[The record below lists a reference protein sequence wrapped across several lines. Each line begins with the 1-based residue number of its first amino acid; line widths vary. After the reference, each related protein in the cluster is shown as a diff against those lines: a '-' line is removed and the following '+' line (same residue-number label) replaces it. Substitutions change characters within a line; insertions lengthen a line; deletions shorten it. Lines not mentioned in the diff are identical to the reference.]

1 VVKRASGKRYRRVG
15 TRLYRDHR
23 LELLDDHAEGWAVR
37 IWPPGPEAGQRIV
50 LRNHVPKGLTVLIE
64 EAMRHIDRRLDGTA
78 TQD

>member
-1 VVKRASGKRYRRVG
+1 MVKRASGNRYRRVG

-37 IWPPGPEAGQRIV
+37 IWPPGPDGGRHIE

-64 EAMRHIDRRLDGTA
+64 EAKRHVDRRLDAPQPLG
-78 TQD
+78 

>member
-1 VVKRASGKRYRRVG
+1 MKQASGKRYRRVG

-37 IWPPGPEAGQRIV
+37 IWPPGTEPVQPTE

-64 EAMRHIDRRLDGTA
+64 EAKRHVDRRLDAPQPLG
-78 TQD
+78 